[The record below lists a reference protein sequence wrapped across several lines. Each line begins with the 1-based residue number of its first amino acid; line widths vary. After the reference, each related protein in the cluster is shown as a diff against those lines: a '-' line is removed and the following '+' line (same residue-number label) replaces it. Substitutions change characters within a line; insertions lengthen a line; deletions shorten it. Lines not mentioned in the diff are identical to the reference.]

1 MILLISFSE
10 YIFYS
15 NTILKFYSSEFKKK
29 TPLAPLLILEQPN
42 LQICADLFGP
52 MITVDSNKIFVLC
65 ITDFFTKCTVVTAIA
80 NKDAKTVTDAIYME
94 WFSKFGIPAHS
105 GKK

>member
-1 MILLISFSE
+1 
-10 YIFYS
+10 
-15 NTILKFYSSEFKKK
+15 
-29 TPLAPLLILEQPN
+29 
-42 LQICADLFGP
+42 
-52 MITVDSNKIFVLC
+52 MITADSNKLFVLC